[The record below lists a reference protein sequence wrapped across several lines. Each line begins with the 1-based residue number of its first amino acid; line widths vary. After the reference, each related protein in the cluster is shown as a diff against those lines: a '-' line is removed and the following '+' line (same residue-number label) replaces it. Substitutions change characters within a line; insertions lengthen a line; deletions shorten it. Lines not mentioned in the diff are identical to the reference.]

1 MSAETFT
8 GESWDIGYSAQQL
21 QDAVANQV
29 PRINSTTKHWEVWS
43 IEDNAWIDTGVVA
56 QGGGVTSFNGRTGAV
71 VPQSG
76 DYTAAMVGASAKALA
91 FTVTLSASGWSNNA
105 QTVSNANFIVSGCSY
120 IVSPASASLEAYAEA
135 QIYADDVT
143 TAGRM
148 TFHCGEVPSA
158 ALTVNVI
165 RVEVT
170 A

>member
-1 MSAETFT
+1 MSAETFI
-8 GESWDIGYSAQQL
+8 GEGWNIGYSAQQL

-43 IEDNAWIDTGVVA
+43 IENNAWVDTGVVA
-56 QGGGVTSFNGRTGAV
+56 QGDGVASFNGRTGAV
-71 VPQSG
+71 TPQSG
-76 DYTAAMVGASAKALA
+76 DYTADMVGASAKALA

-105 QTVSNANFIVSGCSY
+105 QTVSNANFIVSGYSY
-120 IVSPASASLEAYAEA
+120 VVSPASASLEAYAES

-158 ALTVNVI
+158 ALTVNI
-165 RVEVT
+165 LRVEVS
-170 A
+170 

>member
-43 IEDNAWIDTGVVA
+43 IENNAWIDTGVVA

-71 VPQSG
+71 TPQSG

-105 QTVSNANFIVSGCSY
+105 QTVSSASFVVSGCSY
-120 IVSPASASLEAYAEA
+120 VVSPASASLEAYAEA

-143 TAGRM
+143 TAGQM

-165 RVEVT
+165 RVEVQ
-170 A
+170 